1 MVKSKLRN
9 ILAFLPA
16 FFFIILSGCI
26 ENDIPY
32 PKSPQII
39 TSLAAEGEIKPS
51 VIDSLAYDVTV
62 YLDEVVDIENVR
74 FTEFTTTPGAQCDFD
89 LLEGTHDLTNP
100 MIVALS
106 KYQTYYWVVYGK
118 QDIERYFTVDGQVG
132 ETVIDPIGMRV
143 IISMP
148 EGTDLSSLTLES
160 VKLGPRDIT
169 TMVPD
174 LKPGP
179 IDLSYPLRVEVTAHG
194 RTEIWTIYVVYT
206 DLVVSTSS
214 ADAWSEVVW
223 AYGTC
228 PSDMKG
234 GFEYRES
241 GESEWIP
248 LDQDRVIQSQG
259 SFSASIPH
267 LKTLTEYEV
276 RAVAGTEKGNVIK
289 VTTQGTA
296 DIPNGDFEEWWFDSA
311 KNIWFPYAEG
321 GLQYWDTGNTGTATM
336 KQNNVMPTD
345 HTVTGQGRAAM
356 LDTRFVGLFGIGK
369 LAAGSVYTG
378 KFAEVDGTN
387 GILDFGR
394 PFTLRPTVLKG
405 YYQYKTADIDYA
417 SAEFDYL
424 KGRPDTCHIYVAL
437 ADWTAPF
444 QIRTNPKNRQ
454 LFDKNSPSIIA
465 YGELLYSGTMDN
477 YEEFEIKLEYRD
489 TSRVPTYL
497 QITCATSKYG
507 DYFTGGTGATLYID
521 QLSFGWDLP

>member
-32 PKSPQII
+32 PKIPQII

-169 TMVPD
+169 TMVPN

-296 DIPNGDFEEWWFDSA
+296 DIPNGDFEEGWFDSE

-321 GLQYWDTGNTGTATM
+321 GLQ
-336 KQNNVMPTD
+336 
-345 HTVTGQGRAAM
+345 
-356 LDTRFVGLFGIGK
+356 
-369 LAAGSVYTG
+369 
-378 KFAEVDGTN
+378 
-387 GILDFGR
+387 
-394 PFTLRPTVLKG
+394 
-405 YYQYKTADIDYA
+405 
-417 SAEFDYL
+417 
-424 KGRPDTCHIYVAL
+424 
-437 ADWTAPF
+437 
-444 QIRTNPKNRQ
+444 
-454 LFDKNSPSIIA
+454 
-465 YGELLYSGTMDN
+465 
-477 YEEFEIKLEYRD
+477 
-489 TSRVPTYL
+489 
-497 QITCATSKYG
+497 
-507 DYFTGGTGATLYID
+507 
-521 QLSFGWDLP
+521 